1 MLFCKQIYLFSYIIP
16 KSGRK
21 STVKMKKT
29 EFFFRGK
36 REMASATDFPGGR
49 QAGRSCKTGNMVR
62 LSATIRTVLRFQ
74 KIDTRFARK
83 ESMLLKKSGGEEP
96 PIKGE
101 RRRDNTEIGR

>member
-1 MLFCKQIYLFSYIIP
+1 MIP

-36 REMASATDFPGGR
+36 RGMTSATDFPGGQ
-49 QAGRSCKTGNMVR
+49 QADRSCKTGNMVC

-83 ESMLLKKSGGEEP
+83 GSMLLKISDP
-96 PIKGE
+96 VSSF
-101 RRRDNTEIGR
+101 RQQR

>member
-36 REMASATDFPGGR
+36 RRMASATDFPGGGR
-49 QAGRSCKTGNMVR
+49 QAALAKPGKW
-62 LSATIRTVLRFQ
+62 
-74 KIDTRFARK
+74 FAF
-83 ESMLLKKSGGEEP
+83 LLKSELCCAFKKSTLGSPG
-96 PIKGE
+96 
-101 RRRDNTEIGR
+101 RRACC